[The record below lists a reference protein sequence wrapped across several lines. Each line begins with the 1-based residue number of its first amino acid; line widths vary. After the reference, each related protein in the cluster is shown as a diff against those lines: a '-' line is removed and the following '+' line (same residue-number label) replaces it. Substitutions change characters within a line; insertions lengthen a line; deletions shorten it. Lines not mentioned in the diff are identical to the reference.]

1 MPAHSTAL
9 AKAPRTPPS
18 VSPSPVPVSSQLI
31 RQTPRVSQCPDRP
44 PPETAL
50 ESSACEC
57 NLLPRDRRLVHL
69 LLARHGPLMHACTA
83 AAPSPKV
90 ICSRGSS
97 CRRVQQ
103 YVSFRHSTF
112 PLGYLVMH
120 FLWASR
126 PGTRLDE
133 ERVRVRIMHAVMN
146 LTELCLNHR
155 QTLFKQASAISSHVT
170 MMCSIRYKATS
181 HYIYHTLS
189 TSKLAIKCLL
199 QINLTGFPN
208 AAKRRCKHAQ
218 MQASRLI
225 ANYPLKRQA
234 RKGTAHPG
242 SSQPV
247 SPVTKPRIHVA
258 LRRIRPPN
266 SRRNRSSRPSPVCQL
281 SCLSTAAT
289 SYHQRPTPSH

>member
-1 MPAHSTAL
+1 
-9 AKAPRTPPS
+9 
-18 VSPSPVPVSSQLI
+18 VPVSSQLI

-120 FLWASR
+120 FLWMGR
-126 PGTRLDE
+126 PGTRLE
-133 ERVRVRIMHAVMN
+133 RRVRVSCTCTQDLETMFELLALSKRQVQVRLMSQYLAVSDIKLN
-146 LTELCLNHR
+146 LLSPHP
-155 QTLFKQASAISSHVT
+155 
-170 MMCSIRYKATS
+170 
-181 HYIYHTLS
+181 LS
-189 TSKLAIKCLL
+189 TSKLAMKCLL

-208 AAKRRCKHAQ
+208 LAKRRCRHAN
-218 MQASRLI
+218 AS
-225 ANYPLKRQA
+225 
-234 RKGTAHPG
+234 
-242 SSQPV
+242 
-247 SPVTKPRIHVA
+247 KPPHR
-258 LRRIRPPN
+258 
-266 SRRNRSSRPSPVCQL
+266 
-281 SCLSTAAT
+281 
-289 SYHQRPTPSH
+289 

>member
-1 MPAHSTAL
+1 LLSAHRSIHTPAVVVMPAHSTAL

-120 FLWASR
+120 FLWTVDLGHGSTKSEYAYVSCMR
-126 PGTRLDE
+126 A
-133 ERVRVRIMHAVMN
+133 RV
-146 LTELCLNHR
+146 
-155 QTLFKQASAISSHVT
+155 
-170 MMCSIRYKATS
+170 
-181 HYIYHTLS
+181 
-189 TSKLAIKCLL
+189 
-199 QINLTGFPN
+199 
-208 AAKRRCKHAQ
+208 
-218 MQASRLI
+218 
-225 ANYPLKRQA
+225 
-234 RKGTAHPG
+234 
-242 SSQPV
+242 
-247 SPVTKPRIHVA
+247 
-258 LRRIRPPN
+258 
-266 SRRNRSSRPSPVCQL
+266 
-281 SCLSTAAT
+281 
-289 SYHQRPTPSH
+289 